1 MPLWYKGS
9 VKLRYDARTHVTI
22 ATPFDTLLEELFLY
36 VASKEHTVAKLA
48 DTSQAHTEVEVISD
62 TVAEILCVGTLAG
75 DNEEIARLS
84 AKHDDFL

>member
-9 VKLRYDARTHVTI
+9 VKLRYDARTHITI
-22 ATPFDTLLEELFLY
+22 ATSFDTLLEELFLY
-36 VASKEHTVAKLA
+36 VASKEHTVAKFA

-75 DNEEIARLS
+75 DNEEIACLS

>member
-1 MPLWYKGS
+1 MPLWNKGS
-9 VKLRYDARTHVTI
+9 VKLRYDARTYVTI
-22 ATPFDTLLEELFLY
+22 TTSFDTLLEELLLY

-48 DTSQAHTEVEVISD
+48 DTSQAHTEVEIISD
-62 TVAEILCVGTLAG
+62 TVTEILCVGTLAG

>member
-1 MPLWYKGS
+1 MSLWYKGS
-9 VKLRYDARTHVTI
+9 VKLRYDARTHVSI
-22 ATPFDTLLEELFLY
+22 ATSLDTLLEELLLY

-48 DTSQAHTEVEVISD
+48 DTSQAHTEVKVISD

-75 DNEEIARLS
+75 DNEEIPRLS

>member
-1 MPLWYKGS
+1 MPLWNKGS

-22 ATPFDTLLEELFLY
+22 TTSLDTLLEELFLY
-36 VASKEHTVAKLA
+36 VASKEHTVAKLT
-48 DTSQAHTEVEVISD
+48 DTPQAHTEVEVISD

>member
-1 MPLWYKGS
+1 MPLWNKGS
-9 VKLRYDARTHVTI
+9 VKLRYDARTYVTI
-22 ATPFDTLLEELFLY
+22 TTSFDTLLEELLLY

-75 DNEEIARLS
+75 DNQEIARLS

>member
-22 ATPFDTLLEELFLY
+22 ATSLDTLLEELFLY
-36 VASKEHTVAKLA
+36 VASKEHTVAKFA

-62 TVAEILCVGTLAG
+62 TVTKILCVWTLTGEDKEVAS
-75 DNEEIARLS
+75 LS
-84 AKHDDFL
+84 SQHDDFL

>member
-9 VKLRYDARTHVTI
+9 VKFRYDARSHITI
-22 ATPFDTLLEELFLY
+22 ATPFDTFLEELLLY
-36 VASKEHTVAKLA
+36 VASKEHTVTKLA
-48 DTSQAHTEVEVISD
+48 DTSQAYTEVEVISD

-75 DNEEIARLS
+75 DNEEIACLS

>member
-1 MPLWYKGS
+1 MPLWNKGS
-9 VKLRYDARTHVTI
+9 VKLRYDVLTHITI
-22 ATPFDTLLEELFLY
+22 ATPFDTLLEKLLLY

-62 TVAEILCVGTLAG
+62 TVAEILYVGTLAG
-75 DNEEIARLS
+75 DNEEVARLS

>member
-9 VKLRYDARTHVTI
+9 VKLWYDARTYVTI
-22 ATPFDTLLEELFLY
+22 ATPFDTLLEKLLLY
-36 VASKEHTVAKLA
+36 VASKEHTVAKFA

-84 AKHDDFL
+84 AEHDDFL